1 MNADHARLV
10 AVERPITRERP
21 ALARGR
27 HGSRPE
33 SVEDVVALCLA
44 LDEGE
49 LACAPRL
56 GRLLAQYPLGRALAA
71 VAWLRSHGL
80 ERTGSLEQDLRRALL
95 TEHAPA
101 LVSAVVGL
109 ALEAS
114 YVGLAYFRE
123 GSLLHVEKHEV
134 TGPHGDA
141 DHVESCLA
149 PALAHHAGS
158 VLAME
163 SWEESRSSAQRHRT
177 TATIERLSSAHG
189 MSLRWL
195 PRPELLATYGEPVL
209 LRRKLRRVAAHLWPM
224 IQPRVTN
231 GAILDAAAVAFA
243 TQLAI
248 LTGRR

>member
-1 MNADHARLV
+1 
-10 AVERPITRERP
+10 
-21 ALARGR
+21 
-27 HGSRPE
+27 
-33 SVEDVVALCLA
+33 
-44 LDEGE
+44 
-49 LACAPRL
+49 
-56 GRLLAQYPLGRALAA
+56 
-71 VAWLRSHGL
+71 
-80 ERTGSLEQDLRRALL
+80 
-95 TEHAPA
+95 
-101 LVSAVVGL
+101 
-109 ALEAS
+109 
-114 YVGLAYFRE
+114 
-123 GSLLHVEKHEV
+123 
-134 TGPHGDA
+134 
-141 DHVESCLA
+141 
-149 PALAHHAGS
+149 
-158 VLAME
+158 ME